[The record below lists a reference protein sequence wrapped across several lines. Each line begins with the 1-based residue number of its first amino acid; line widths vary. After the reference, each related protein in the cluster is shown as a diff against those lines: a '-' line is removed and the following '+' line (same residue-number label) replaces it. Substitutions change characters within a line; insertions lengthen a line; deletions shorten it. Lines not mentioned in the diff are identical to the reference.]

1 MIINLLISSFIT
13 IFIAELGD
21 KTQIAT
27 LTLSGNSS
35 KPWAVFLGSASA
47 LIIATLLGVLAGG
60 SISTFIP
67 EIYLKLIASLTF
79 LIIGSRLIYYS
90 FKGERIKNKN

>member
-21 KTQIAT
+21 KTQLAT
-27 LTLSGNSS
+27 LTLSGNST
-35 KPWAVFLGSASA
+35 KPWAVFFGSACA
-47 LIIATLLGVLAGG
+47 LILATLLGVLAGG

-67 EIYLKLIASLTF
+67 EIYLKLIASITF
-79 LIIGSRLIYYS
+79 LIIGSRLIYDS
-90 FKGERIKNKN
+90 FNIEENKIK

>member
-27 LTLSGNSS
+27 LTLSGNSK
-35 KPWAVFLGSASA
+35 KPWAVFLGSATA
-47 LIIATLLGVLAGG
+47 LILATFLGVLAGG

-67 EIYLKLIASLTF
+67 EIYLKLIASITF
-79 LIIGSRLIYYS
+79 LIIGSRLMYVS
-90 FKGERIKNKN
+90 FNMDENKIK

>member
-21 KTQIAT
+21 KTLLAT
-27 LTLSGNSS
+27 LTLSGNSK
-35 KPWAVFLGSASA
+35 KPFAVFLGASSA
-47 LIIATLLGVLAGG
+47 LILASLIGVLAGG

-67 EIYLKLIASLTF
+67 EIYLKLIASITF
-79 LIIGSRLIYYS
+79 LVIGTRLIIDS
-90 FKGERIKNKN
+90 LNK

>member
-21 KTQIAT
+21 KTQLAT
-27 LTLSGNSS
+27 LTLSGRS
-35 KPWAVFLGSASA
+35 KKPLAVFLGSASA
-47 LIIATLLGVLAGG
+47 LILASLVGVLAGG

-67 EIYLKLIASLTF
+67 EIYLKLIASITF
-79 LIIGSRLIYYS
+79 LIIGSRLIFNS
-90 FKGERIKNKN
+90 LSK

>member
-21 KTQIAT
+21 KTQLAT
-27 LTLSGNSS
+27 LTLSGNSK

-47 LIIATLLGVLAGG
+47 LILATLLGVLAGG

-67 EIYLKLIASLTF
+67 VIYLKLIASITF
-79 LIIGSRLIYYS
+79 LIIGSRLIYDS
-90 FKGERIKNKN
+90 FQVNENKIK